1 MGMFD
6 GPSAKRHTL
15 WSNCQAL
22 VQRIMDRGEQMT
34 PGKMASLKPLC
45 RYYTDKNGVKRK
57 VSKRDELKASQILDN
72 QYSTYAHIIR

>member
-15 WSNCQAL
+15 WSNCEAL
-22 VQRIMDRGEQMT
+22 VQLIMDRGNEMT

-45 RYYTDKNGVKRK
+45 RYYTDKNGVKRRIA
-57 VSKRDELKASQILDN
+57 KRDVLKASQILDN
-72 QYSTYAHIIR
+72 ILRTHT